1 MAETVTFAA
10 IGNYDPPALRP
21 ALERVLTRH
30 FEAVGGISGRSVM
43 IKPNLLAC
51 RRPDDPACVNGV
63 LLLETARLLRDAGAA
78 KIAVIENPAVETA
91 PAVLRALGVHDQ
103 LADLGVS
110 MANCSDYRRVNMPEG
125 ATFRQLELAQEFRDF
140 DLVLNLAKAKTH
152 GMMTLTLAVKN
163 LFGLVRGSERLAWHL
178 AVGRDYRRFAELL
191 LDIHLAVKP
200 QLNLLDAVIGM
211 EGNGP
216 GSGDPVKIGFIAA
229 ANDALALDSAV
240 APLLGVPELL
250 ELQVAAERGLRPEI
264 TCTGDTEIEVVRLRL
279 PDPPELEYEWGVWFP
294 ARLRNFLR
302 RRLVSRPVLH
312 REACIGCGRCVQMC
326 PPKSLRLVNGKPVFA
341 LRDCIRCYCCQ
352 EHCPCGAI
360 VPRRT
365 LLMRV
370 ADRIER
376 ILRPL
381 WSRCRVKKRDNH

>member
-21 ALERVLTRH
+21 ALEQVLTRH
-30 FEAVGGISGRSVM
+30 FEAVGGIPGRSVM

-302 RRLVSRPVLH
+302 RRLVSRPVLR

>member
-21 ALERVLTRH
+21 ALEQVLTRH
-30 FEAVGGISGRSVM
+30 FEAVGGIPGRSVM

-264 TCTGDTEIEVVRLRL
+264 TCAGDTEIEVVRLRL

-302 RRLVSRPVLH
+302 RRLVSRPVLR